1 MVSGFFTSPCDHDR
15 ILSGDASEM
24 RIALK
29 LSGFFG
35 FSKRLNRSSIIMT
48 GSYRQWGP
56 GGPRPGAGRGS
67 RRPPH
72 ALARAQ
78 GRRGDAAAYAA
89 RTGRG
94 PGAETPVPPPDARK
108 PPSRPPLLRPI
119 LHQLHVERQAL
130 QLP

>member
-1 MVSGFFTSPCDHDR
+1 MVSGFFTSPCDQER

-35 FSKRLNRSSIIMT
+35 FSKRLKRSSIIVF
-48 GSYRQWGP
+48 GSCRERCD
-56 GGPRPGAGRGS
+56 PRPGAGRGS
-67 RRPPH
+67 RRPPQ
-72 ALARAQ
+72 ALARACGQ
-78 GRRGDAAAYAA
+78 RGDAAAYAA

-94 PGAETPVPPPDARK
+94 PGAEPPVPPPDARK

-119 LHQLHVERQAL
+119 LDQLHVARQAL
-130 QLP
+130 H